1 VYGPGTQ
8 ATVFSACGQCRAHIE
23 FELTVTNEGAVSQ
36 AKGADTLREW
46 DPLFTAA
53 DRTAAHVLDGF

>member
-1 VYGPGTQ
+1 
-8 ATVFSACGQCRAHIE
+8 
-23 FELTVTNEGAVSQ
+23 VTNEGAVSQ